1 MDLFMVAVWG
11 VILVGGL
18 IVELITEQ
26 FVSIWFALASLAS
39 LILASMNAPRFAQW
53 AVFTA
58 VAAILIILTRP
69 AVRKLR
75 RRAVRT
81 NVDLNI
87 GKTAVVT
94 EEIKNEISKGR
105 ATVDGVSWKAVSE
118 DGAPIE
124 EGAVVLIKEIDGAK
138 LIVAKNA

>member
-11 VILVGGL
+11 VILIGGL
-18 IVELITEQ
+18 VLEVITEQ

-39 LILASMNAPRFAQW
+39 LILAAINAPRYAQW

-75 RRAVRT
+75 RGFVRT
-81 NVDLNI
+81 NFDLNI

-94 EEIKNEISKGR
+94 EGIKNEISKGR
-105 ATVDGVSWKAVSE
+105 ATVDGVSWRAVSE
-118 DGAPIE
+118 DGAPID
-124 EGAVVLIKEIDGAK
+124 EGTVVLIKEIDGAK
-138 LIVAKNA
+138 LIVAKNV